1 MLRFIENS
9 IVICIGFGILIF
21 GFLPIISGVTT
32 TGLDAILNFQ
42 NSEYGESLI
51 WLLVPATGLTM
62 LAIIHWYRLNTTIK
76 WCVLLLFS
84 ILMAIPYLQLFFQIE
99 NILAEINKTAVQ
111 QVYSSEYLT
120 SGFYLA
126 TLIVASLIV
135 MSVIGTISTALG
147 TTVASTHKEATLE
160 PALT

>member
-21 GFLPIISGVTT
+21 GFLPVISGATT

-62 LAIIHWYRLNTTIK
+62 LAIIHGIGSTQPSNGVCC
-76 WCVLLLFS
+76 WC
-84 ILMAIPYLQLFFQIE
+84 
-99 NILAEINKTAVQ
+99 LAC
-111 QVYSSEYLT
+111 
-120 SGFYLA
+120 
-126 TLIVASLIV
+126 
-135 MSVIGTISTALG
+135 
-147 TTVASTHKEATLE
+147 
-160 PALT
+160 

>member
-1 MLRFIENS
+1 
-9 IVICIGFGILIF
+9 
-21 GFLPIISGVTT
+21 
-32 TGLDAILNFQ
+32 
-42 NSEYGESLI
+42 
-51 WLLVPATGLTM
+51 
-62 LAIIHWYRLNTTIK
+62 
-76 WCVLLLFS
+76 
-84 ILMAIPYLQLFFQIE
+84 MAIPYLQLFFQIE

-111 QVYSSEYLT
+111 QIYSSEYLT

-147 TTVASTHKEATLE
+147 TTVASTNKEATLE